1 MASRRWGLCAAPQ
14 RRPCGQKKSLSL
26 TLSPCCAVIVAQVL
40 MEESLEKLKI
50 LDYEE
55 EFCQT
60 NNNDLLTRTQFAMPS
75 ANPAENFKTFAA
87 LVQWLMALN
96 GNYTEQWDR
105 FTDPNVTVTNMMNEL
120 RKVGINTDIPPHKLK
135 QGHGG
140 EVCQVLNSLVDI
152 TLQKKGFRFAR
163 PQHAPDAYAEDPPD
177 EMEGPA
183 DDMGDEIGDNVQNAE
198 EDEEEEMYVAAP
210 STGEYGGSEDKLE
223 SSMMESKVDPIQ
235 WRLELE
241 RVAPHLKLVI
251 KSNSAKEWRS
261 HLEQAV
267 TLEKQIGEGLPKT
280 QQTLS
285 HIVEDVGDAIEKIQ
299 GRERVVNQNFDHMI
313 AEYRKVKEALISH
326 QEKYDNNS
334 GTITKLTNELAEI
347 SEELDDIKGQMDS
360 RGNSMT
366 DTSPLI
372 LIKKALSRIKSEVK
386 QMDLRIG
393 AVEHTLLQVAKQ
405 SAKQT
410 NTN

>member
-1 MASRRWGLCAAPQ
+1 MATIPSKEVQKRARR
-14 RRPCGQKKSLSL
+14 S
-26 TLSPCCAVIVAQVL
+26 
-40 MEESLEKLKI
+40 
-50 LDYEE
+50 
-55 EFCQT
+55 
-60 NNNDLLTRTQFAMPS
+60 
-75 ANPAENFKTFAA
+75 
-87 LVQWLMALN
+87 
-96 GNYTEQWDR
+96 
-105 FTDPNVTVTNMMNEL
+105 
-120 RKVGINTDIPPHKLK
+120 
-135 QGHGG
+135 
-140 EVCQVLNSLVDI
+140 
-152 TLQKKGFRFAR
+152 
-163 PQHAPDAYAEDPPD
+163 
-177 EMEGPA
+177 
-183 DDMGDEIGDNVQNAE
+183 
-198 EDEEEEMYVAAP
+198 
-210 STGEYGGSEDKLE
+210 
-223 SSMMESKVDPIQ
+223 
-235 WRLELE
+235 
-241 RVAPHLKLVI
+241 
-251 KSNSAKEWRS
+251 
-261 HLEQAV
+261 
-267 TLEKQIGEGLPKT
+267 EGLPKT

>member
-1 MASRRWGLCAAPQ
+1 
-14 RRPCGQKKSLSL
+14 
-26 TLSPCCAVIVAQVL
+26 

-55 EFCQT
+55 EFCKT
-60 NNNDLLTRTQFAMPS
+60 NNNDLISRTQFAMPS
-75 ANPAENFKTFAA
+75 SNPAENFKTFAA

-152 TLQKKGFRFAR
+152 TLQKKGFRFER
-163 PQHAPDAYAEDPPD
+163 PQRRPDDYAEDPPD
-177 EMEGPA
+177 DMEGPS
-183 DDMGDEIGDNVQNAE
+183 DDVGDEIGDNVEPEADIE
-198 EDEEEEMYVAAP
+198 EEEEMYVAAP
-210 STGEYGGSEDKLE
+210 STGEYGGGPEDKLE
-223 SSMMESKVDPIQ
+223 SSMMESKVDPQ
-235 WRLELE
+235 MWRMELE

-251 KSNSAKEWRS
+251 KSNSTKEWRS
-261 HLEQAV
+261 HLEQAA
-267 TLEKQIGEGLPKT
+267 TLEKQIAEGMPKT
-280 QQTLS
+280 TATLE
-285 HIVEDVGDAIEKIQ
+285 HIVSEVGDAIEKIQ
-299 GRERVVNQNFDHMI
+299 GREKIVNQNFDHMI
-313 AEYRKVKEALISH
+313 SEYRKVKESLIAL
-326 QEKYDNNS
+326 QEKYDGNS

-347 SEELDDIKGQMDS
+347 SEELDDIKSQMDS

-372 LIKKALSRIKSEVK
+372 LIKKALSRIKGEVK

-393 AVEHTLLQVAKQ
+393 AVEHTLLQVEK
-405 SAKQT
+405 KKVRG
-410 NTN
+410 

>member
-1 MASRRWGLCAAPQ
+1 
-14 RRPCGQKKSLSL
+14 
-26 TLSPCCAVIVAQVL
+26 
-40 MEESLEKLKI
+40 
-50 LDYEE
+50 
-55 EFCQT
+55 
-60 NNNDLLTRTQFAMPS
+60 
-75 ANPAENFKTFAA
+75 
-87 LVQWLMALN
+87 
-96 GNYTEQWDR
+96 
-105 FTDPNVTVTNMMNEL
+105 
-120 RKVGINTDIPPHKLK
+120 
-135 QGHGG
+135 
-140 EVCQVLNSLVDI
+140 
-152 TLQKKGFRFAR
+152 
-163 PQHAPDAYAEDPPD
+163 
-177 EMEGPA
+177 
-183 DDMGDEIGDNVQNAE
+183 
-198 EDEEEEMYVAAP
+198 MYVAAP

-261 HLEQAV
+261 PLEQAV